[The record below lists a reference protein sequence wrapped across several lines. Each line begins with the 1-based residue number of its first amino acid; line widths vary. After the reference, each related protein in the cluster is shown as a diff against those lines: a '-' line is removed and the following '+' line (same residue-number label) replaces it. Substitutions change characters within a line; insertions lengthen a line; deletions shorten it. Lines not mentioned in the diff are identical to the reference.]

1 MKAKS
6 IVLTVLSVIFIGLLS
21 FGIIWTINNFDKIK
35 LAFSGTSLYT
45 KEDVDAAYQDGYDT
59 AVTDKQDLLTQIT
72 SLRAQLDERNN
83 TINVLNKKLA
93 NYNAL
98 STEAASLRA
107 KVTELEKEVSDLEK
121 TIASYEEF
129 LQDVESSNKI
139 IATFM
144 LDGAVYKLQAYN
156 SGDIVSIQDPENTDE
171 ITFNGWTVNGEFVE
185 LSTYTITENTTF
197 VADITYISVTI
208 KFIVDGEVY
217 ETKTVSKN
225 STVSVTN
232 PSKTD
237 YIFLGWSIDGK
248 NVIAVTTDNLVY
260 TALFT
265 PDKPTKITIDGE
277 TVRSLSLK
285 KQSSYTY
292 NVAAT
297 NDAGII
303 ADDYKS
309 VTVSLKG
316 VGSMILSTCE
326 CYSSGKTDWYDSYN
340 NQVNLN
346 DLLNNFININ
356 YTDGTLTIN
365 TLKAIEDYYE
375 SVQKIDRGDT
385 LYYKGKFRSFVSDCY
400 FVITL
405 SQPDT
410 GIQTEIRIDITD

>member
-6 IVLTVLSVIFIGLLS
+6 IVLTILSVIFIGLLS

-156 SGDIVSIQDPENTDE
+156 SGDTVSIQDPENTDE

-197 VADITYISVTI
+197 VADITKSTAYVINFTSNDTVYETV
-208 KFIVDGEVY
+208 KCFPGSSFVVPSNPTAEYGYEFKGWSVDGENIVEVNTSPEEDATY
-217 ETKTVSKN
+217 V
-225 STVSVTN
+225 
-232 PSKTD
+232 
-237 YIFLGWSIDGK
+237 
-248 NVIAVTTDNLVY
+248 AVFD
-260 TALFT
+260 
-265 PDKPTKITIDGE
+265 KITIC
-277 TVRSLSLK
+277 VRIK
-285 KQSSYTY
+285 YYTY
-292 NVAAT
+292 T
-297 NDAGII
+297 T
-303 ADDYKS
+303 DYYFKLTS
-309 VTVSLKG
+309 K
-316 VGSMILSTCE
+316 
-326 CYSSGKTDWYDSYN
+326 
-340 NQVNLN
+340 
-346 DLLNNFININ
+346 
-356 YTDGTLTIN
+356 DGTYSDEEFYNLLIN
-365 TLKAIEDYYE
+365 QGKSI
-375 SVQKIDRGDT
+375 
-385 LYYKGKFRSFVSDCY
+385 YYKGNQIMTVPVDGYACTTYDYVKLITTRDLNTLVHSGGSLWVDMTFV
-400 FVITL
+400 
-405 SQPDT
+405 P
-410 GIQTEIRIDITD
+410 